1 MSLIDSPAQLASAL
15 LVYLAGLF
23 IALAVGKRLR
33 IPNRRSFLLYVWHSL
48 FCVFYAVY
56 AITNGADALVYYI
69 KAANGEFML
78 SVGTG
83 AVVSIA
89 TLFVTGLNLSFL
101 GACLLFNIFG
111 SIGLLAFDASLRS
124 ATADKSRLIRRFA
137 TLIVLLPSISFW
149 SGALGKDSLA
159 FMATGLALWA
169 AMNMKRRALLMAG
182 AVMVMLLVRPH
193 IAGTMVIALTGS
205 LVIQKKMPLPQRLL
219 LGGLALGATAAMIP
233 FALNYAGVGEGAGA
247 DELVSYV
254 EQRQSVNTQGG
265 SSIDIASMSLPL
277 QLYSYLF
284 RPLPFEATSVF
295 ALAASA
301 DNMILLFLFIA
312 GGMKMLKR
320 RKHASDSNRAFLWL
334 YSILAWVILSMTTAN
349 LGISVRQK
357 WMFAPMLIF
366 LFISLLGKSRQRRQ
380 AAAPARKLPP
390 SSGAGAGTRAATV
403 PES

>member
-1 MSLIDSPAQLASAL
+1 MLLIDSPIQLASAL

-23 IALAVGKRLR
+23 ISLSVARRLQIPAKRA
-33 IPNRRSFLLYVWHSL
+33 FLLYVWHSV
-48 FCVFYAVY
+48 FCLFYAVY

-111 SIGLLAFDASLRS
+111 SIGLLAFDASLRA
-124 ATADKSRLIRRFA
+124 ATADKSRLIRHFA
-137 TLIVLLPSISFW
+137 TLVVFLPSISFW

-159 FMATGLALWA
+159 FMAAGLVLWS
-169 AMNMKRRALLMAG
+169 AMNMKRRSLLMAG
-182 AVMVMLLVRPH
+182 AIGIMLLVRPH

-205 LVIQKKMPLPQRLL
+205 LVIQRKIPLPQRML
-219 LGGLALGATAAMIP
+219 LGGLALAATAAMIP
-233 FALNYAGVGEGAGA
+233 FALNYAGVGEGAGTE
-247 DELVSYV
+247 DLVNYV

-284 RPLPFEATSVF
+284 RPLPFEATSIF

-301 DNMILLFLFIA
+301 DNVVLLFLFIV
-312 GGMKMLKR
+312 GSMKMLKR
-320 RKHASDSNRAFLWL
+320 RKPSSDSNRAFLWL
-334 YSILAWVILSMTTAN
+334 YSLLAWVILAMTTAN

-366 LFISLLGKSRQRRQ
+366 LFISLLGKPRQQRAVVHPAAHGPARVI
-380 AAAPARKLPP
+380 AAPR
-390 SSGAGAGTRAATV
+390 